1 MASVTP
7 ISAPFL
13 LDQFHVSVLELAIFG
28 SRLFR
33 SWLLWQLMTMGIT
46 FDNGPDRSSIAN
58 SLSSGGSFLSKIGR
72 KYFKITSPDITRETL
87 TNSS

>member
-7 ISAPFL
+7 ISAPISCL
-13 LDQFHVSVLELAIFG
+13 YARVSH
-28 SRLFR
+28 RLFR
-33 SWLLWQLMTMGIT
+33 WLLWQLMTMGIT
-46 FDNGPDRSSIAN
+46 FDNGPDGSSIAN

-72 KYFKITSPDITRETL
+72 KYFKIISPDITREIL

>member
-7 ISAPFL
+7 ISAPISCL
-13 LDQFHVSVLELAIFG
+13 CARVSH
-28 SRLFR
+28 RLFR
-33 SWLLWQLMTMGIT
+33 WLLWQLMTMGIT
-46 FDNGPDRSSIAN
+46 FDNGPDESSIAN

-72 KYFKITSPDITRETL
+72 KYFKIISPDITRETL